1 MKKNKISPRRIIR
14 ISVEVLTALALLAAA
29 VLIIVG
35 LFMEDNLLLIGI
47 GMGCVVL
54 YFILTIVHRTV
65 FPRKLNPNYDPNE
78 GYNDG
83 TDQRYLPY
91 DD

>member
-1 MKKNKISPRRIIR
+1 MKKNKVSLRRIIR
-14 ISVEVLTALALLAAA
+14 ISVEVLTAIAFLAAA

-35 LFMEDNLLLIGI
+35 LFMDDNLLFIGI
-47 GMGCVVL
+47 GMGCLVL
-54 YFILTIVHRTV
+54 YAILAFVHRTC
-65 FPRKLNPNYDPNE
+65 FPRKPNPNYDPNE